1 MKYLILCSS
10 LFLTIL
16 LFVNCSSVSAQAL
29 PQDLTNVNV
38 DDLSDGQ
45 IKQLIQEGEAKGLSD
60 DQIVQTAESK
70 GLPASQGS
78 KLSRRIAGFRTGNQ
92 KTAATGSEVGQ
103 PSRALNYRPD
113 STLSKSPPSHSPI
126 FGADLFRNSNSTFEP
141 HLNLAT
147 PVNYIV
153 GPGDQLNVSVYG
165 QSIVN
170 WKLEVSPEGNINL
183 PSGGIINVAG
193 KTIESATAEIRARL
207 IAKNYAIGN
216 GSELKVTLGDIRS
229 ISVIMVGEV
238 VKPGTYTL
246 PSLATAFN
254 ALYAA
259 GGPNDNGSFRTIEII
274 RNNRVIRHLDVYDF
288 LVGGD
293 EKDNIGL
300 MDQDIIR
307 VPAYNTR
314 VEIAGEIKTPGL
326 LDVIRFAG
334 GFTSSAYRGLIN
346 VSQISDRE
354 RRVTDVTENNFKNY
368 IPLPGDKYVV
378 EKILERVANRV
389 IINGAVFRPGQYE
402 LQKNMTLSELIDKA
416 SGLTEDA
423 FTQNGTITRLNPD
436 NSTELLSFNV
446 ADVLNKK
453 SDIALKREDVINIR
467 SVFDLHDKYT
477 VKITGDVRNP
487 GDFPYADS
495 MKVENLILM
504 AGGFTDG
511 ASVMRVEVARRV
523 YNSNPAALNS
533 ETAKVL
539 SVDVDS
545 TLKANQ
551 GKFALKPFDIVLVY
565 SLPGYQK
572 QGIIRVEGE
581 VTYPGSYVI
590 QHKNE
595 KISDIISG
603 AGGLTAAADA
613 DGSTLKR
620 SYTALLGSDNNSTDS
635 TEIARE
641 HLARLSQLK
650 QTFKDSVNTTAEVRN
665 NFIGIDLAEI
675 LKKPGSV
682 TDLIVKDGDVI
693 RVPQK
698 QQVVQVNGEVH
709 VPGGVVYIDS
719 KTFKQ
724 YILNAGGFSDNA
736 AKKGAY
742 IIYPNGSV
750 EGTRNFLFFR
760 SYPKV
765 KPGGEIFIP
774 KKPVRQ
780 GFNVTEFVGII
791 TALGTT
797 VILAIIGLRH

>member
-1 MKYLILCSS
+1 MKYFTLCST
-10 LFLTIL
+10 LL
-16 LFVNCSSVSAQAL
+16 LFILFSVTALKVSAQAL

-38 DDLSDGQ
+38 DDLNDGQ
-45 IKQLIQEGEAKGLSD
+45 IRQLMQDGDARGLTD
-60 DQIVQTAESK
+60 AQVVQGAESK
-70 GLPASQGS
+70 GLPASQGQ
-78 KLSRRIAGFRTGNQ
+78 KLSQRISSLRAGSQ
-92 KTAATGSEVGQ
+92 KTATQSSELA
-103 PSRALNYRPD
+103 PTSRTLNYRPD
-113 STLSKSPPSHSPI
+113 SASAKPPIAHSAI

-153 GPGDQLNVSVYG
+153 GPGDQLNISVYG

-183 PSGGIINVAG
+183 PSGGILNVAG
-193 KTIESATAEIRARL
+193 KTIESATAEIRTRL
-207 IAKNYAIGN
+207 IEKNYAIGH

-314 VEIAGEIKTPGL
+314 VEIAGEIKSPGLFEVLPGENL

-402 LQKNMTLSELIDKA
+402 LQKNMTLSELIEKA

-446 ADVLNKK
+446 ADVINKK
-453 SDIALKREDVINIR
+453 TDITLKREDVINIR

-477 VKITGDVRNP
+477 VKITGDVR
-487 GDFPYADS
+487 S
-495 MKVENLILM
+495 
-504 AGGFTDG
+504 
-511 ASVMRVEVARRV
+511 R
-523 YNSNPAALNS
+523 
-533 ETAKVL
+533 
-539 SVDVDS
+539 
-545 TLKANQ
+545 
-551 GKFALKPFDIVLVY
+551 
-565 SLPGYQK
+565 
-572 QGIIRVEGE
+572 
-581 VTYPGSYVI
+581 
-590 QHKNE
+590 
-595 KISDIISG
+595 
-603 AGGLTAAADA
+603 
-613 DGSTLKR
+613 
-620 SYTALLGSDNNSTDS
+620 
-635 TEIARE
+635 
-641 HLARLSQLK
+641 
-650 QTFKDSVNTTAEVRN
+650 
-665 NFIGIDLAEI
+665 
-675 LKKPGSV
+675 
-682 TDLIVKDGDVI
+682 
-693 RVPQK
+693 
-698 QQVVQVNGEVH
+698 
-709 VPGGVVYIDS
+709 
-719 KTFKQ
+719 
-724 YILNAGGFSDNA
+724 
-736 AKKGAY
+736 
-742 IIYPNGSV
+742 
-750 EGTRNFLFFR
+750 
-760 SYPKV
+760 
-765 KPGGEIFIP
+765 EIFHMPI
-774 KKPVRQ
+774 V
-780 GFNVTEFVGII
+780 
-791 TALGTT
+791 
-797 VILAIIGLRH
+797 